1 MLHLVMREEN
11 AEHVYEIFERGP
23 EHWRDLGRA
32 LATVHGVRGIHH
44 GDASNGYWGGL
55 FQDNTPHPDWPTL
68 SQHLVADFAE
78 LSVTDVIREVRH
90 AKEAVATA
98 GMTASDGL
106 LTGELIARHQ
116 LMLLAGRIDDMARLD
131 PETHNRAAQMP
142 SQSPPIDES

>member
-1 MLHLVMREEN
+1 MSEPLSTRSS
-11 AEHVYEIFERGP
+11 
-23 EHWRDLGRA
+23 RA
-32 LATVHGVRGIHH
+32 LSSVDPLPRCCA
-44 GDASNGYWGGL
+44 
-55 FQDNTPHPDWPTL
+55 QHPDWPTL